1 MGMFQLTR
9 LGEGIANEVPDN
21 PVVGIFCA
29 ALPRTGRGEN
39 CESPSV
45 PWAGGVM
52 GNLILAEATFAG
64 WSGSLDMSER
74 QTVSER

>member
-9 LGEGIANEVPDN
+9 LVEGIANEVPDN

-29 ALPRTGRGEN
+29 ALPKLLSGAAILRWKVARIDRVEN

-45 PWAGGVM
+45 RWTVGGD
-52 GNLILAEATFAG
+52 G
-64 WSGSLDMSER
+64 
-74 QTVSER
+74 